1 MIKFTYCGFT
11 FDCLEH
17 MSEIKETFNGE
28 WFKKFYNKKQFFN
41 YYLGKMRL
49 RAWGNPS
56 ESCTPLSAQDATDNR
71 WFNYGNKAVGIW
83 FNEYIDGGLAIIKL
97 QDVTT
102 DPHFLAELQGETTG
116 SCFRV
121 SFFVKDDNG
130 EIFLVETSNG

>member
-1 MIKFTYCGFT
+1 MIKFKYCGFT
-11 FDCLEH
+11 FNCLEH

-28 WFKKFYNKKQFFN
+28 WFKRFYNKKQFFN

-56 ESCTPLSAQDATDNR
+56 ESCTPLSIQDATDNR
-71 WFNYGNKAVGIW
+71 WFNYGDKAVGIW
-83 FNEYIDGGLAIIKL
+83 FNEYVDGGLAIIKL

-102 DPHFLAELQGETTG
+102 DPYFLQLLEGDIRDGSGE
-116 SCFRV
+116 
-121 SFFVKDDNG
+121 SFFVKDDDG